1 MTDGEC
7 AKCKR
12 RLAPA
17 SGQTNSMQVDH
28 IVPSHY
34 GGIDHLSN
42 YQPLCQRCNGSK
54 GNRETI
60 DYRPNPRE
68 YPVPADAE
76 ADRLAQIETF
86 ATEKA
91 AAAERRRRAQTFVRA
106 QRGRRRVT
114 VGEREDDE
122 ARFLAKEEALEAGPR
137 AAIARAEHL
146 RQTDPIR
153 YEQEIFKFIAEVWE
167 MGSYDAGR
175 HPLYDH
181 IIYKDNSIVD
191 GQTYRSRRAVSQAI
205 GAVYK
210 NLHDAHFYRYN
221 STRKWY
227 QKEIKYHVP
236 WRRTSTQSMP
246 PIPSKWNVPEVPAAP
261 GMER

>member
-17 SGQTNSMQVDH
+17 SGQTHSMQVDH

-34 GGIDHLSN
+34 GGIDHLCN
-42 YQPLCQRCNGSK
+42 YEPLCQRCNGSK

-91 AAAERRRRAQTFVRA
+91 AAAERRRRAPTPSAALWHSASWTPPRD
-106 QRGRRRVT
+106 RWRDRRR
-114 VGEREDDE
+114 ERTISRQEGG
-122 ARFLAKEEALEAGPR
+122 AG
-137 AAIARAEHL
+137 
-146 RQTDPIR
+146 
-153 YEQEIFKFIAEVWE
+153 
-167 MGSYDAGR
+167 GR
-175 HPLYDH
+175 TSRSDC
-181 IIYKDNSIVD
+181 
-191 GQTYRSRRAVSQAI
+191 SRRAPTSNRPDPLRA
-205 GAVYK
+205 G
-210 NLHDAHFYRYN
+210 NLQVH
-221 STRKWY
+221 
-227 QKEIKYHVP
+227 
-236 WRRTSTQSMP
+236 RRGLGDGQQLGSEKFTDWS
-246 PIPSKWNVPEVPAAP
+246 W
-261 GMER
+261 